1 MPASYA
7 ISVRSLGR
15 DFQAVKAEASRMAK
29 EGRCWFWWMP
39 EPDDWHRFVFTDL
52 VTAQMFGG
60 YVNRDIIKQ
69 DEKRFRRRW
78 VSRDEIRLF
87 ADHCVYIRSVFEY
100 YLRIFRQG
108 TLDEYA
114 AMDAVAPRFFEDLA
128 QVYNEFTVISACRI
142 TDPPIDKFG
151 NKNLVIGHFTNLLE
165 RFEPLHRRLTTLQ
178 AGMEKHR
185 ERIKDARDKLT
196 VHADLLTIMEGQ
208 PIGAAT
214 WEQWERFWD
223 DLGEFVSLVNENVN
237 GVPFEIRAAM
247 VRGDAEMVLRKVQS

>member
-1 MPASYA
+1 
-7 ISVRSLGR
+7 
-15 DFQAVKAEASRMAK
+15 MAK
-29 EGRCWFWWMP
+29 EDRCWFWWMP
-39 EPDDWHRFVFTDL
+39 EPDDWHRFVFTNL

-78 VSRDEIRLF
+78 VSSDEIRLF
-87 ADHCVYIRSVFEY
+87 ADHCAYIRSVFEY

-108 TLDEYA
+108 TVDEYA
-114 AMDAVAPRFFEDLA
+114 AMEAVAPRFFEDLA
-128 QVYNEFTVISACRI
+128 QVYNEFTVIAACRI
-142 TDPPIDKFG
+142 TDPSIDKFG
-151 NKNLVIGHFTNLLE
+151 NKNLVIGHFTKLLD
-165 RFEPLHRRLTTLQ
+165 RFEPLHRRLTMLQ
-178 AGMEKHR
+178 ADMEKHR

-208 PIGAAT
+208 PIGTAT
-214 WEQWERFWD
+214 WEHWEQFWK

-237 GVPFEIRAAM
+237 GAPFEIRAAM